1 MEYGIFGVILLIL
14 YIYAIYQIITSG
26 ASTGGKLLWSLLIL
40 ILPLVGFIIWLIA
53 GPRGGSVSA

>member
-14 YIYAIYQIITSG
+14 NIYAIYQIITSG